1 MLCSMLCS
9 AAAAILLPASQHGMC
24 INAAQQQGNVVSV
37 GVPAWEAAAL
47 SSFSAGLLPL
57 SFLAALQVPDCLCL
71 SLVPGV
77 AIVLHVTTCI
87 IYAHLDYRPDGIWLC
102 CCR

>member
-1 MLCSMLCS
+1 MTAKAVATSPPCPQVPTHPRDYSCDLSTSAIVQHVLFGCS
-9 AAAAILLPASQHGMC
+9 AFSLLCFQWTPQ
-24 INAAQQQGNVVSV
+24 
-37 GVPAWEAAAL
+37 
-47 SSFSAGLLPL
+47 
-57 SFLAALQVPDCLCL
+57 CLCL